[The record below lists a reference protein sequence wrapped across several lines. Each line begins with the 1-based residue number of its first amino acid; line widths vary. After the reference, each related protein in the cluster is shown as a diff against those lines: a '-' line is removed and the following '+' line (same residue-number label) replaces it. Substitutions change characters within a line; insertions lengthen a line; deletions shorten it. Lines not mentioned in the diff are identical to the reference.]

1 MGIIKQSSVVYL
13 TKLTAEYTEQP
24 IARSKQNETFQ
35 IRRGVSSCHL
45 TIIEVCIFE
54 NSQTVDIL
62 TRSKEK
68 ERRNWKV
75 KVTISCKLGQLS

>member
-1 MGIIKQSSVVYL
+1 MVYL
-13 TKLTAEYTEQP
+13 TTLTAEYIEQS

-35 IRRGVSSCHL
+35 IRREASSCLLL
-45 TIIEVCIFE
+45 TKREVCVFE
-54 NSQTVDIL
+54 TSQIANIL

-75 KVTISCKLGQLS
+75 KVTISRRLGQLRYKK